1 MSNIMSGI
9 NILSTGAYTP
19 LLDITNDDMSK
30 IVETNDEWI
39 KQRVGIAERQR
50 RAYMVYGFHG
60 SKAGC

>member
-1 MSNIMSGI
+1 MSGI

-39 KQRVGIAERQR
+39 
-50 RAYMVYGFHG
+50 
-60 SKAGC
+60 